1 MDPLRGEVWEVQFP
15 RIGAHPAV
23 VLTVS
28 ALVPKLSA
36 VTVALVTG
44 TEGPAVTHVRL
55 GQESRL
61 TGYDVSYANAT
72 DLHTLPKAKLR
83 RRRGLLHPAEMMR
96 LERAVRAYLG
106 L

>member
-1 MDPLRGEVWEVQFP
+1 MDPLRGEVWDAQFP

-23 VLTVS
+23 VLTIS
-28 ALVPKLSA
+28 SLIPKLSA

-44 TEGPAVTHVRL
+44 TEGPQVTHVRL
-55 GQESRL
+55 GAEVGLS
-61 TGYDVSYANAT
+61 GHEVSYANAT

-83 RRRGLLHPAEMMR
+83 RRRGVLHPAELTR
-96 LERAVRAYLG
+96 LEQAARSYLG